1 MWIREP
7 STDTWKRPESNV
19 PIKSSALA
27 VLALI
32 IATGCVVTDTIEFE
46 DKVNYPMQVLLL
58 SPSNDEIALVCKE
71 HRTFTLKVWDPDEG
85 DVATYDAKI
94 YLWPDPYKPIG
105 KIEGGNCG
113 VAELAGT
120 EEVDETHETGLQM
133 SVTCDLDLTYLGGV
147 NEGDGM
153 LTKIIVS
160 DRRFIQ
166 QELPDDARTAEVFWA
181 LELLPDISCDTQ
193 GVP

>member
-1 MWIREP
+1 MWILEP
-7 STDTWKRPESNV
+7 STDTWKRPEVNV
-19 PIKSSALA
+19 SIKASASL

-32 IATGCVVTDTIEFE
+32 VATGCVVTDTIEFE
-46 DKVNYPMQVLLL
+46 DKVNYPMQVLFL
-58 SPSNDEIALVCKE
+58 SPANDEIELVCKE
-71 HRTFTLKVWDPDEG
+71 HRTFTLKVWDPDEE
-85 DVATYDAKI
+85 DVATYDSKI

-105 KIEGGNCG
+105 KIEAGNC
-113 VAELAGT
+113 VVSELSGA
-120 EEVDETHETGLQM
+120 EEVDETHKTGLQM
-133 SVTCDLDLTYLGGV
+133 TVTCDLDLTYLGGV
-147 NEGDGM
+147 NEGDVM

-193 GVP
+193 GTQ